1 MESGLVPIVIAV
13 IALIFIAQ
21 TFKIVPQQH
30 AWIVERLGKCQVAI
44 DGAGRA
50 VASVPPD
57 DPRFEPALY
66 WRGPIWPMINWVVH
80 EGLLRYGLAGDAADI
95 RRAVIALA
103 QREGL
108 WEHYQAVT
116 GEGGGT
122 EHLSWTAALVLDLL
136 DAERKGEGGRR

>member
-1 MESGLVPIVIAV
+1 MYAGVPSGERVDLLVE
-13 IALIFIAQ
+13 
-21 TFKIVPQQH
+21 H
-30 AWIVERLGKCQVAI
+30 LGSCQVAI

-95 RRAVIALA
+95 RKAVIALA
-103 QREGL
+103 RREGL
-108 WEHYQAVT
+108 WEHYNAVT

-122 EHLSWTAALVLDLL
+122 ENLSWTAALVLDLL
-136 DAERKGEGGRR
+136 DAEHKGEGGRT